1 MDSFC
6 PSANLFSICCSFCSF
21 HITCMNVFIF
31 CSKNDIISHINNPVR
46 RRKKH
51 LNQYNGPCLDITW
64 VISTTEKIH
73 DMVLHLQ
80 KEIINERSKSFPCT
94 LKEGRTSFC
103 KTPTTPSPRKNIPSS
118 SLDYSGMGTRAVKQM
133 TETAYMTGLLPI
145 KNMAHN
151 QFLTDFY
158 EYTMVQ
164 PEPLEKYTR
173 SRQKKTA
180 GHLLDTDRNL

>member
-1 MDSFC
+1 
-6 PSANLFSICCSFCSF
+6 
-21 HITCMNVFIF
+21 MNVFIF

-51 LNQYNGPCLDITW
+51 LNQYNVPCLDITW

-80 KEIINERSKSFPCT
+80 KEIINERSESFPCT

-103 KTPTTPSPRKNIPSS
+103 KTSTTPSPRKNIPSS
-118 SLDYSGMGTRAVKQM
+118 SVDYSGVETRAVKQM
-133 TETAYMTGLLPI
+133 TEAAYMTGLLPI

-158 EYTMVQ
+158 EYTMLQ
-164 PEPLEKYTR
+164 PEPLEKYT
-173 SRQKKTA
+173 
-180 GHLLDTDRNL
+180 